1 MILLGILSATMTV
14 RVFERR
20 SATPTMMV
28 ASEACMVD
36 PASLKMFGVLLSMM
50 LMPVNWRKNMRAR
63 AMRKGRRTPRA
74 QKSRGR
80 SERLSCNADEVFFEE
95 TYVL

>member
-1 MILLGILSATMTV
+1 
-14 RVFERR
+14 
-20 SATPTMMV
+20 MMV

-50 LMPVNWRKNMRAR
+50 LMPVNWRKNMSAR

-80 SERLSCNADEVFFEE
+80 SERLSCNADEVFFWRNMCPLKYLQINQLQPWDPQN
-95 TYVL
+95 TP